1 MKQIV
6 DYIIPPAPNCS
17 IFYSFSKYFE
27 NFIAILTIY
36 DNQLDIQDGLFKIFS
51 FWQWNIRYETTYTKL
66 KWAIYF
72 TKIETNLHFT

>member
-17 IFYSFSKYFE
+17 IFYSSGKYFE

-36 DNQLDIQDGLFKIFS
+36 DNQLDIQDGF
-51 FWQWNIRYETTYTKL
+51 L
-66 KWAIYF
+66 KFFPSGNEI
-72 TKIETNLHFT
+72 